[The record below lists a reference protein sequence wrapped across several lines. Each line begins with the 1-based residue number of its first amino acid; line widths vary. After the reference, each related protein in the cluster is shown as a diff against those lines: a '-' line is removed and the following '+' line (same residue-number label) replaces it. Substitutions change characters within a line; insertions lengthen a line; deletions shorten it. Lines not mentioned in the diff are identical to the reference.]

1 MNCEQIKGLLSVY
14 LDDQLTI
21 HQRQGVAKHLDIC
34 IECST
39 ILEEYR
45 HYDAL
50 LAQLPRIEPPSG
62 LRDAVFSA
70 LAERN
75 PRIIYPWQFLCLLLL
90 TLLLTLTYSLALRMY
105 SHQKTVKHGRQNLPL
120 HTQL

>member
-21 HQRQGVAKHLDIC
+21 HQRQVVAKHLDIC
-34 IECST
+34 IECRT

-50 LAQLPRIEPPSG
+50 LA
-62 LRDAVFSA
+62 
-70 LAERN
+70 
-75 PRIIYPWQFLCLLLL
+75 
-90 TLLLTLTYSLALRMY
+90 
-105 SHQKTVKHGRQNLPL
+105 
-120 HTQL
+120 